1 MIKRIL
7 KNTILML
14 LCLSVLLLAP
24 GMVNEVKAVELKH
37 CGISINKRI
46 GAVATEATVAGVD
59 EWAHFSPSDYNIGT
73 GYAMNDVSFLLL
85 SEDGTGS
92 EESFYNGRYTYQRCK
107 AGEKATVLAIRL
119 YFSGNPE
126 IYKKIVL
133 DGETALYEG
142 LTSVAFSYLGSVFR
156 ADISDSNRPHYVAL
170 IPFSDLPGGADGT
183 DGWYIDYD
191 TYKSEAQ
198 GGTVIAAGSVDAKEF
213 FDLKVH
219 PTDDKN
225 AANQKLLV
233 QGMIGS
239 NAQVIITKDIHPRRD
254 LSVAENGAS
263 MALKWNSLPK
273 NQAGPVKAVVYNQ
286 TDGAYVIN
294 GTLDNNG
301 TAVFTGFKL
310 RSASTVTIC
319 K

>member
-1 MIKRIL
+1 MMKRIL
-7 KNTILML
+7 KYFFLMI
-14 LCLSVLLLAP
+14 LCLPVLLLAP
-24 GMVNEVKAVELKH
+24 GMVNEVKAAEH
-37 CGISINKRI
+37 CDVNIYKRI
-46 GAVATEATVAGVD
+46 DAMATEATVGAGQAWVNF
-59 EWAHFSPSDYNIGT
+59 AFSDYTIGT

-92 EESFYNGRYTYQRCK
+92 EESFYNGDYTYKRCK
-107 AGEKATVLAIRL
+107 PGEKATVLAIRL
-119 YFSGNPE
+119 YFIGNGSYEKIE
-126 IYKKIVL
+126 IGPNDTPLYK
-133 DGETALYEG
+133 G
-142 LTSVAFSYLGSVFR
+142 LTSVAFSYLGGVFQ
-156 ADISDSNRPHYVAL
+156 ADVSDSNRPYYVAL
-170 IPFSDLPGGADGT
+170 IPFLDLPGGAGGA

-191 TYKSEAQ
+191 TYKSDAP

-213 FDLKVH
+213 FNLKVH

-225 AANQKLLV
+225 AANQKLLAK
-233 QGMIGS
+233 GMLGP
-239 NAQVIITKDIHPRRD
+239 NAQAVITKDIHPRRD

-263 MALKWNSLPK
+263 MVLKWNSLPK
-273 NQAGPVKAVVYNQ
+273 NQAGLVKAVVYNQ
-286 TDGAYVIN
+286 TDGAYVVN